1 MKQDIFTRLTAF
13 LRGLERG
20 KIHYTLQSCRDE
32 AIMVLV
38 TVPGKRWEV
47 EFLAD
52 GSVEVERFISD
63 GEIFGEDILSE
74 LFTKYTDQDGEGGA
88 ENVALLKEGV
98 VSNPTASSSLNLSGG
113 AQTWQEMRAA
123 RIRALRG
130 KYRHMLT
137 PSDEFARQKQEE
149 IALERDRH

>member
-1 MKQDIFTRLTAF
+1 MQQDAFTRLTAF
-13 LRGLERG
+13 LQSLERG
-20 KIHYTLQSCRDE
+20 KIHYTLQNCRDE

-38 TVPGKRWEV
+38 TVPGERWEV

-52 GSVEVERFISD
+52 GSVEIERFVSD
-63 GEIFGEDILSE
+63 GEIYGADTLGE
-74 LFTKYTDQDGEGGA
+74 LFTKNTDQACEGGA

-98 VSNPTASSSLNLSGG
+98 VSNPTASSGLNLLGD
-113 AQTWQEMRAA
+113 AKTWQEMRSA
-123 RIRALRG
+123 RMRAWRG

-149 IALERDRH
+149 IALERDRQ

>member
-1 MKQDIFTRLTAF
+1 MQQDAFTRLTAF
-13 LRGLERG
+13 LQSLERG
-20 KIHYTLQSCRDE
+20 KIHYTLQNCRDE

-38 TVPGKRWEV
+38 TVPGERWEV

-52 GSVEVERFISD
+52 GSVEIERFVGD
-63 GEIFGEDILSE
+63 GEIYGADTLGE
-74 LFTKYTDQDGEGGA
+74 LFAKYTDQACEGGA

-98 VSNPTASSSLNLSGG
+98 VSNLTASSGPNLLDD
-113 AQTWQEMRAA
+113 AKTWQEMRAA
-123 RIRALRG
+123 RMRALRG

-149 IALERDRH
+149 IALERDR

>member
-1 MKQDIFTRLTAF
+1 MKQDTFTRVTAF
-13 LRGLERG
+13 LQSLERR
-20 KIHYTLQSCRDE
+20 KMHYTLQSCRDE

-38 TVPGKRWEV
+38 TVPGERWEV

-63 GEIFGEDILSE
+63 GEIYGEDILRE
-74 LFTKYTDQDGEGGA
+74 LFAKYTDQDGEGGA

-98 VSNPTASSSLNLSGG
+98 VSNPTASSSLHPSGST
-113 AQTWQEMRAA
+113 QTWQEMRAA

-149 IALERDRH
+149 LAWERDRQ